1 MRIVS
6 TGPLFPPANELLRDV
21 IVADDDEQLRE
32 LLGEADALIVRS
44 GISVTRATLDAAPRL
59 RVIGRTGVGFSEID
73 VSAATERGIPIVITP
88 DAGAQAVAEGA
99 LALML
104 ALGKRLPELDRAV
117 REGRW
122 RFRDEVELGD
132 FEGATLGIVGYGKIG
147 RRLAA
152 LARPFGMRVI
162 AHDPYA
168 ADADVE
174 LVALKRLFGE
184 SNFVSLHAPLTAET
198 RGLVYAGV
206 LALAR
211 GAILVNLGRGAL
223 VRSLDDLLAALESG
237 ALTGVGLDVF
247 DPEPPDP
254 AHPLFRYPNVLLS
267 PHALG
272 MTPLARERIYRE
284 MSEGVLA
291 VLRGERPRAVANP
304 GVFS

>member
-1 MRIVS
+1 
-6 TGPLFPPANELLRDV
+6 
-21 IVADDDEQLRE
+21 
-32 LLGEADALIVRS
+32 
-44 GISVTRATLDAAPRL
+44 
-59 RVIGRTGVGFSEID
+59 
-73 VSAATERGIPIVITP
+73 
-88 DAGAQAVAEGA
+88 
-99 LALML
+99 
-104 ALGKRLPELDRAV
+104 
-117 REGRW
+117 
-122 RFRDEVELGD
+122 
-132 FEGATLGIVGYGKIG
+132 
-147 RRLAA
+147 
-152 LARPFGMRVI
+152 MRVI